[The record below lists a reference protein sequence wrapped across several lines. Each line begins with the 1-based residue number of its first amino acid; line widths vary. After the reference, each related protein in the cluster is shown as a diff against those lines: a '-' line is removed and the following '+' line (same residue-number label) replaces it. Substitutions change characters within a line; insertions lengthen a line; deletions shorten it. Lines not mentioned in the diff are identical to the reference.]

1 MTNYRAKLPRLLQNL
16 NSIKPSI
23 SLLICLIILL
33 SGCSSQ
39 KQSPEEV
46 REKTAQ
52 ATAELKT
59 NARSVVQGVREG
71 WSRGNPLDLNTV
83 SKDQLMSLPGIT
95 VERAD
100 RLIAGRPYQ
109 SADEVVGRHII
120 SAQAY
125 DRIKDRVTA
134 KN

>member
-1 MTNYRAKLPRLLQNL
+1 M
-16 NSIKPSI
+16 
-23 SLLICLIILL
+23 
-33 SGCSSQ
+33 
-39 KQSPEEV
+39 
-46 REKTAQ
+46 
-52 ATAELKT
+52 
-59 NARSVVQGVREG
+59 QGVREG
-71 WSRGNPLDLNTV
+71 WGRGNPLDLNTA

-100 RLIAGRPYQ
+100 RLVAGRPYQ
-109 SADEVVGRHII
+109 SADEIVSRHII